1 MPIMAQDLNLST
13 TAADAAVEVTVAA
26 ASGAAAHALRA
37 GARVPS
43 FVLPDKQGNQIA
55 LDRLL
60 ASGPVVL
67 NFLRGSWCSFG
78 EESLVQF
85 AAMHERIATLGA
97 KAVAIAPPD
106 GSASQHV
113 QLPISV
119 PQLVDTDMRVIRA
132 FGLAF
137 DLPEELHARY
147 LEFGYL
153 PPRLGRDG
161 KFLVPIPATYLID
174 ETGIV
179 VFVHVDLDYRKGFD
193 GESLL
198 TALRALRGRRALHD
212 RQVSPLAAIKHHP
225 GRTR

>member
-1 MPIMAQDLNLST
+1 MAQDLNLSAT
-13 TAADAAVEVTVAA
+13 GADAAVEVAVAA
-26 ASGAAAHALRA
+26 ASGAAAQALRA

-43 FVLPDKQGNQIA
+43 FVLPDKQGHPIA

-113 QLPISV
+113 PLPTPV
-119 PQLVDTDMRVIRA
+119 PELVDTDMRVIRA

-137 DLPEELHARY
+137 DLPEALHARY

-198 TALRALRGRRALHD
+198 TALRALRALRGRRVLHD
-212 RQVSPLAAIKHHP
+212 SQVSPLAVIKHHP
-225 GRTR
+225 GRA